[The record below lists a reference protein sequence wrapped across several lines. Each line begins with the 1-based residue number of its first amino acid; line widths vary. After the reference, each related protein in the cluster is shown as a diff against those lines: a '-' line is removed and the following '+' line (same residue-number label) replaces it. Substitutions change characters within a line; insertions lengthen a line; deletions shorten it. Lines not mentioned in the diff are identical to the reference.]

1 MANVF
6 TIDGFIPSSKISSW
20 PELVLFNGLEFSLVL
35 KDIVKV
41 LNIDQD
47 LKFLKKNLSAFWA
60 CEAQFKPSHGIQALN
75 WTWLTLILN
84 IYPNC
89 MHTVKASSFQE
100 WLTTFEALNTAQLNH
115 LFSKT
120 VNKNFRTSTEIWRS
134 SSMCSYTFPHFSH
147 SFWKRGTYQKKN

>member
-47 LKFLKKNLSAFWA
+47 LKFLKKNLSAF
-60 CEAQFKPSHGIQALN
+60 
-75 WTWLTLILN
+75 
-84 IYPNC
+84 
-89 MHTVKASSFQE
+89 
-100 WLTTFEALNTAQLNH
+100 
-115 LFSKT
+115 
-120 VNKNFRTSTEIWRS
+120 
-134 SSMCSYTFPHFSH
+134 
-147 SFWKRGTYQKKN
+147 